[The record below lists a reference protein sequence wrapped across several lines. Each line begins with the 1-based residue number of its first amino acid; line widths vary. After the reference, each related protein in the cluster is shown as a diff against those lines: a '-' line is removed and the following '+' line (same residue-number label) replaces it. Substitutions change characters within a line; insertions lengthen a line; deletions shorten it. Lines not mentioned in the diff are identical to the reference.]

1 MTKPTKEPEKIE
13 MNYKQNELQEE
24 SFAFDLES
32 LYAYLLKIKDPRKA
46 KGKRYRLS
54 SLLILMLLAKLA
66 GEDKPSGIAEWISHR
81 KEVWVQSEIL
91 AEPKTASHMTYRRV
105 LQEMVSPEEFEGIVQ
120 VYHQQRLKS
129 EQKIVLS
136 IDGKSMRGTIP
147 YGEQRGVHLLAVY
160 VAGQGLVLAQ
170 AKVDRKENE
179 IVIAPKIISQVALAG
194 TIVIADAMHTQRG
207 FSKQLVEAGADFVW
221 TVKDNQSK
229 TRWAIEKLFV
239 HEVCN
244 LQKGA
249 PLSKDTSM
257 AVKVN
262 KQRGRIE
269 QRTILTSTQLNDY
282 LDWPH
287 VAQVFRIE
295 RIVYHAH
302 SLGKTRKVVYGLTSL
317 SPQQAKPERLLDLFQ
332 EYWGIECGLHY
343 RRDVTLH
350 EDATRFTNEKAAQNM
365 AILNNLVIGL
375 CFSQGFSNL
384 ASARRFFDAHLSSAI
399 KLLVSVPPA
408 TL

>member
-1 MTKPTKEPEKIE
+1 MDYNQRE
-13 MNYKQNELQEE
+13 QNEHGLVFEV
-24 SFAFDLES
+24 ES
-32 LYAYLLKIKDPRKA
+32 LYDYLSKVEDPRKA
-46 KGKRYRLS
+46 KGKRYTLT

-66 GEDKPSGIAEWISHR
+66 GEDKPSGMAEWISHR
-81 KEVWVQSEIL
+81 KELWVQYEIL
-91 AEPKTASHMTYRRV
+91 GQPKTACHMTYRRV
-105 LQEMVSPEEFEGIVQ
+105 LQGTISPEELENIVQ
-120 VYHQQRLKS
+120 AYHRRRLRT
-129 EQKIVLS
+129 ERRIVIS

-160 VAGQGLVLAQ
+160 VPGQGLVLAQ
-170 AKVDRKENE
+170 AEVDQKENE
-179 IVIAPKIISQVALAG
+179 IVIAPKIMSQVVLGGA
-194 TIVIADAMHTQRG
+194 IVVADAMHTQKA
-207 FSKQLVEAGADFVW
+207 FSNQLVEAGTDFVW
-221 TVKDNQSK
+221 TVKDNQSR

-249 PLSKDTSM
+249 PLSKGVRM

-262 KQRGRIE
+262 KQCGRIE

-282 LDWPH
+282 LEWPH

-302 SLGKTRKVVYGLTSL
+302 HLGKTRQIIYGLTSL
-317 SPQQAKPERLLDLFQ
+317 SSRQAGPNELLALFR
-332 EYWGIECGLHY
+332 EYWGIESGLHY
-343 RRDVTLH
+343 RRDVTLR
-350 EDATRFTNEKAAQNM
+350 EDATRFTNGKAAHNM

-375 CFSQGFSNL
+375 CLSNGFSNL
-384 ASARRFFDAHLSSAI
+384 ASARRYFDAHPKLALD
-399 KLLVSVPPA
+399 LLVSAHFP

>member
-1 MTKPTKEPEKIE
+1 
-13 MNYKQNELQEE
+13 
-24 SFAFDLES
+24 
-32 LYAYLLKIKDPRKA
+32 
-46 KGKRYRLS
+46 
-54 SLLILMLLAKLA
+54 
-66 GEDKPSGIAEWISHR
+66 
-81 KEVWVQSEIL
+81 
-91 AEPKTASHMTYRRV
+91 MTYRRV
-105 LQEMVSPEEFEGIVQ
+105 LQKMIAPEELEEIVQ
-120 VYHQQRLKS
+120 VYHRQRLKN
-129 EQKIVLS
+129 EQILVVS

-160 VAGQGLVLAQ
+160 VPGQGLVLAQ
-170 AKVDRKENE
+170 AEVDQKENE
-179 IVIAPKIISQVALAG
+179 IVIAPKIVSQVVLAG
-194 TIVIADAMHTQRG
+194 TIVVADAMHTQRG
-207 FSKQLVEAGADFVW
+207 FSNQLVEAGADFVW
-221 TVKDNQSK
+221 TVKDNQAR

-249 PLSKDTSM
+249 PLSKEMDM
-257 AVKVN
+257 LVKVN
-262 KQRGRIE
+262 KQRGRVE

-295 RIVYHAH
+295 RITQHAH
-302 SLGKTRKVVYGLTSL
+302 ALGKTRQIVYGLTSL
-317 SPQQAKPERLLDLFQ
+317 SPQQANPARLLALFQ

-350 EDATRFTNEKAAQNM
+350 EDATRFTSPKAAHNM

-375 CFSQGFSNL
+375 CLSNGFSNL
-384 ASARRFFDAHLSSAI
+384 ASARRFFDAHPDAAFTMLLSAHC
-399 KLLVSVPPA
+399 P

>member
-1 MTKPTKEPEKIE
+1 MLKPTKEPEKTE
-13 MNYKQNELQEE
+13 MNYKQIEQKEDG
-24 SFAFDLES
+24 FAFDLES
-32 LYAYLLKIKDPRKA
+32 LYAYLLKIADPRKA
-46 KGKRYRLS
+46 KGKRYTLS

-66 GEDKPSGIAEWISHR
+66 GEDKPSGMAEWISHR
-81 KEVWVQSEIL
+81 KELWVEYEIL
-91 AEPKTASHMTYRRV
+91 AQPKTASHMTYRRV
-105 LQEMVSPEEFEGIVQ
+105 LQEMVSPKEFEGIMQ
-120 VYHQQRLKS
+120 AYHRQRLKR
-129 EQKIVLS
+129 EQRIVLS

-160 VAGQGLVLAQ
+160 VPEQGLVLAQ
-170 AKVDRKENE
+170 AEVDKKENE

-194 TIVIADAMHTQRG
+194 TIVIADAMHTQRS
-207 FSKQLVEAGADFVW
+207 FSNQLVEAGADFVW
-221 TVKDNQSK
+221 TVKDNQAK

-249 PLSKDTSM
+249 PLSKDIGM

-302 SLGKTRKVVYGLTSL
+302 SLGKTRKILYGLTSL
-317 SPQQAKPERLLDLFQ
+317 SPQQTNPEKLLELLQ
-332 EYWGIECGLHY
+332 EYWGIESGLHY

-350 EDATRFTNEKAAQNM
+350 EDATRFSNEKAAHNM

-375 CFSQGFSNL
+375 CLSNGFSNL

-399 KLLVSVPPA
+399 CMLTSAPSA

>member
-1 MTKPTKEPEKIE
+1 
-13 MNYKQNELQEE
+13 MNYKQFEPKEDG
-24 SFAFDLES
+24 FAFNLES
-32 LYAYLLKIKDPRKA
+32 LYAYLLEIKDPRKA
-46 KGKRYRLS
+46 KGKRYTLS

-66 GEDKPSGIAEWISHR
+66 GEDKPSGIAEWISYR
-81 KEVWVQSEIL
+81 KELWVQYEIL
-91 AEPKTASHMTYRRV
+91 VQPKTASHMTYRRV
-105 LQEMVSPEEFEGIVQ
+105 LQEMVSPEEFEEIMQ
-120 VYHQQRLKS
+120 AYHRHRLKS
-129 EQKIVLS
+129 EREIVLS

-170 AKVDRKENE
+170 AEVDKKENE
-179 IVIAPKIISQVALAG
+179 IVVAPKIISQVALAG
-194 TIVIADAMHTQRG
+194 TIVIADAMHTQRN
-207 FSKQLVEAGADFVW
+207 FSNQLVQAGADFVW
-221 TVKDNQSK
+221 TVKDNQAR

-244 LQKGA
+244 LQKGV
-249 PLSKDTSM
+249 PLSKDIGM

-302 SLGKTRKVVYGLTSL
+302 SLGKTRKIVYGLTSL
-317 SPQQAKPERLLDLFQ
+317 SPQQTNPEKLLELLQ
-332 EYWGIECGLHY
+332 EYWGIESGLHY

-350 EDATRFTNEKAAQNM
+350 EDATRFSNEKAAHNM

-375 CFSQGFSNL
+375 CLSYGFSNL
-384 ASARRFFDAHLSSAI
+384 ASARRFFAAHLSSAI
-399 KLLVSVPPA
+399 SMLVSAPPS